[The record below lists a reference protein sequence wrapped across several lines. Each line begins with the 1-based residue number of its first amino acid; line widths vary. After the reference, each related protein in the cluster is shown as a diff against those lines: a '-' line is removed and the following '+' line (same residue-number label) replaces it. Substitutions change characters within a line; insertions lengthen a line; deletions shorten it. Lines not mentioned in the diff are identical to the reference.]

1 MRLLVAT
8 GNRNKLAELRAVLT
22 DWEVDA
28 ADVSDQP
35 VEDGR
40 TYEDNARIKAR
51 HARRHAPPD
60 AWVLGED
67 SGIEAAALDGR
78 PGVQSAR
85 WAQDGVAALLAALA
99 GERDRSVRFV
109 CTIVAVPP
117 EGEEIVA
124 TGTLEGVA
132 ADEPRGSEGFGYD
145 PIFVP
150 AGETRTVSQ
159 LGDAWK
165 ARHSHRARA
174 ALALG
179 ELLDMAR

>member
-1 MRLLVAT
+1 MKLLVAT
-8 GNRNKLAELRAVLT
+8 GNRNKLGELKAVLK
-22 DWEVDA
+22 DWEVDLVTVP
-28 ADVSDQP
+28 DTP
-35 VEDGR
+35 LEDGP

-51 HARRHAPPD
+51 HARPHAPGD

-67 SGIEAAALDGR
+67 SGVEAAALGGR

-85 WAQDGVAALLAALA
+85 WAEDGVAALLAALA
-99 GERDRSVRFV
+99 GEPDRTVRYV
-109 CTIVAVPP
+109 CTIVAVAP

-124 TGTLEGVA
+124 TGTLEGLA

-150 AGETRTVSQ
+150 EGESRTVAQ

-165 ARHSHRARA
+165 SRHSHRARA
-174 ALALG
+174 ALALA
-179 ELLDMAR
+179 ELLAMAQ